1 MTVILCL
8 RRLETRNWDR
18 KLIRRL
24 FTEVIISGEENVNR
38 RHWLHVLDQRSLS
51 MFIQSMVQCKHL
63 LLSCMTC
70 CSCRLAFNT
79 RFCSLFSNPMFS
91 GSKLWASDT
100 DTGLSRHC
108 FTEILAD
115 FLHCHSSRKWGKKVA
130 SPWIK
135 LRGENENVAL
145 WCTFLVH
152 KSSCTWKC
160 SMDVSI
166 PTARLPN
173 VNYSIKY
180 SCCAILWV
188 FFFHKENRGAPCS
201 SLNFAQRIVS
211 FSSFSHI
218 SNSLFLISLS
228 LSPSHPV
235 KSTIAPFF
243 TMQIHVW

>member
-1 MTVILCL
+1 MIATCQSLDRNRHTLLYCLFYYKWDHNSGNDVILCL

-115 FLHCHSSRKWGKKVA
+115 FLHCHSSRKWEKK
-130 SPWIK
+130 
-135 LRGENENVAL
+135 
-145 WCTFLVH
+145 
-152 KSSCTWKC
+152 SCFSMNQVKRRKWKC
-160 SMDVSI
+160 GPLM
-166 PTARLPN
+166 
-173 VNYSIKY
+173 Y
-180 SCCAILWV
+180 
-188 FFFHKENRGAPCS
+188 FFSA
-201 SLNFAQRIVS
+201 
-211 FSSFSHI
+211 
-218 SNSLFLISLS
+218 
-228 LSPSHPV
+228 
-235 KSTIAPFF
+235 
-243 TMQIHVW
+243 